1 MGSPTQSSEGGRGT
15 SAASRPQLL
24 LVEDDE
30 DTRELMALAL
40 AAAGFRVRTAGSGRE
55 ALATLAE
62 SRFDLLVTDYDMPEM
77 TGTEMLHL
85 ALQRD
90 LVRGARPLI
99 VTAHPSPKGTDG
111 FPIVRKPLDLTR
123 FVAMLR
129 SYHAL
134 GEEALTYPGGRT
146 PSQHNGP
153 VAHRADA
160 VMPGDTD
167 SN

>member
-1 MGSPTQSSEGGRGT
+1 MGSPTHSSD
-15 SAASRPQLL
+15 ASRGMPAGRPHLL

-40 AAAGFRVRTAGSGRE
+40 AAAGFSVRTAGSGRE
-55 ALATLAE
+55 ALATLTDAE
-62 SRFDLLVTDYDMPEM
+62 FDLLVTDYDMPEM

-85 ALQRD
+85 AQERG

-123 FVAMLR
+123 FVGMLR
-129 SYHAL
+129 SYHAM
-134 GEEALTYPGGRT
+134 GEAALTYPGGKSVAEHQA
-146 PSQHNGP
+146 PA
-153 VAHRADA
+153 AHRADA
-160 VMPGDTD
+160 VMPGDGD

>member
-1 MGSPTQSSEGGRGT
+1 MGSQTHTFDASRSR
-15 SAASRPQLL
+15 SAGRPQLL

-40 AAAGFRVRTAGSGRE
+40 AAAGFSVQTAGSGRE
-55 ALATLAE
+55 ALATLTE
-62 SRFDLLVTDYDMPEM
+62 TEFDLLVTDYDMPEM

-85 ALQRD
+85 AQERG

-123 FVAMLR
+123 FVGMLR
-129 SYHAL
+129 SYHAV
-134 GEEALTYPGGRT
+134 GESALTYPGGKT
-146 PSQHNGP
+146 VSQHGSP
-153 VAHRADA
+153 VAHRSDA
-160 VMPGDTD
+160 ARPGEGD